1 MKKRLKMVLADFWKC
16 LKYSSLASMVLVI
29 VSGIFGLI
37 LSGGSLLTALD
48 NIKAVLFF
56 VGSAGLIIGAVSIL
70 RKDREKEKDWSEWKK
85 RFEIFSYRVTVIIMS
100 IIVLLYGCILDEI
113 LFMLN
118 HS

>member
-1 MKKRLKMVLADFWKC
+1 MMKRLKKVGADFYKC

-29 VSGIFGLI
+29 ISGIFSLI
-37 LSGGSLLTALD
+37 LSGGSLITALES
-48 NIKAVLFF
+48 IKAVLFAA
-56 VGSAGLIIGAVSIL
+56 GSAGLIIGAVSIL